1 MRPETMNQGVSL
13 NRYERTRVLAGGDP
27 GVAQAIAAEIE
38 QACDVEVLDAPREE
52 LVMVKVR
59 ESARNSLFYLGE
71 ALMCSC
77 RVRIADTMG
86 FGYVLG
92 SKRNA
97 AYNLALIDAAF
108 SSGEAFE
115 RMSKWEQRIE
125 KEARR
130 QREKQAKDRALIERT
145 RVDFSTMDGDA

>member
-1 MRPETMNQGVSL
+1 M

>member
-1 MRPETMNQGVSL
+1 M
-13 NRYERTRVLAGGDP
+13 NRYERTRVLVGGDP

-38 QACDVEVLDAPREE
+38 EICEVEVLDAPREE

-77 RVRIADTMG
+77 RVRIADAMG

-108 SSGEAFE
+108 SSGEEFE
-115 RMSKWEQRIE
+115 RMPKWEERIE
-125 KEARR
+125 KEAKR
-130 QREKQAKDRALIERT
+130 QRDKRAKTRALIERT

>member
-1 MRPETMNQGVSL
+1 MLV
-13 NRYERTRVLAGGDP
+13 GGDP

-38 QACDVEVLDAPREE
+38 EICEVEVLDAPREE

-77 RVRIADTMG
+77 RVRIADAMG

-108 SSGEAFE
+108 SSGEEFE
-115 RMSKWEQRIE
+115 RMPKWEERIE
-125 KEARR
+125 KEAKR
-130 QREKQAKDRALIERT
+130 QRDKRAKNRALIERT

>member
-1 MRPETMNQGVSL
+1 M
-13 NRYERTRVLAGGDP
+13 NRYERTRVLVGGDP

-38 QACDVEVLDAPREE
+38 EICEVEVLDAPREE

-77 RVRIADTMG
+77 RVRIADAMG

-108 SSGEAFE
+108 SSGEEFE
-115 RMSKWEQRIE
+115 RMPKWEERIE
-125 KEARR
+125 KEAKR
-130 QREKQAKDRALIERT
+130 QRDKRAKNRALIERT
-145 RVDFSTMDGDA
+145 CVDFSTMDGDA

>member
-1 MRPETMNQGVSL
+1 M
-13 NRYERTRVLAGGDP
+13 NRYERTRVLVGGDP

-38 QACDVEVLDAPREE
+38 ETCEVEVLDAPREE

-108 SSGEAFE
+108 SSGETFE
-115 RMSKWEQRIE
+115 RMPKWEQRIE
-125 KEARR
+125 KEAKR
-130 QREKQAKDRALIERT
+130 QRDKQVKSRALIERT

>member
-1 MRPETMNQGVSL
+1 MNQGVSL

-97 AYNLALIDAAF
+97 AYNLALI
-108 SSGEAFE
+108 E